1 MVKDL
6 GNLAPKTN
14 VERVVHSI
22 ARVWSGVVAALGRFE
37 RNATMDAMEANTALV
52 VRPWKVRSEKAFGG
66 GDTSFTST
74 TTLACS
80 SADARVDTAG
90 ATDLSGLDEDDV
102 SFRMPKTE
110 KDVEKRVKKNPA
122 TMTVAILR
130 TYSSRN

>member
-14 VERVVHSI
+14 VERVVNSI

-37 RNATMDAMEANTALV
+37 RNATMDAMEANTELV

-74 TTLACS
+74 TLACS
-80 SADARVDTAG
+80 SVDARVDTTG

-102 SFRMPKTE
+102 SLRMPKTE

-130 TYSSRN
+130 IYSDRH